1 MRHLFRG
8 LNSSG
13 LATDHLAMARRV
25 KRYIVSVRDTDGAM
39 RELHVSQ
46 TSRRR
51 AYAGAK
57 QHFECYWGMSVV
69 GCRPEHE
76 RISGRRLVVIAG
88 TTFAVAGVTMSA
100 AMVLALSLEGAI

>member
-1 MRHLFRG
+1 M
-8 LNSSG
+8 
-13 LATDHLAMARRV
+13 
-25 KRYIVSVRDTDGAM
+25 SVRDTDGAM
-39 RELHVSQ
+39 REFHVSQ

-69 GCRPEHE
+69 GCRREHE
-76 RISGRRLVVIAG
+76 RFPGRRYLVLAG
-88 TTFAVAGVTMSA
+88 TTFALAGVTMAA